1 MPSNIATQVYR
12 EKQKKKKKRKRVFLG
27 GSFGYDFV
35 LLGFVNFCG
44 VDQQGFYHIVV
55 QC

>member
-12 EKQKKKKKRKRVFLG
+12 EKQKKKKRKRVFLG

>member
-1 MPSNIATQVYR
+1 MPSNIAIQVYR
-12 EKQKKKKKRKRVFLG
+12 EKENKKKSAFA

-35 LLGFVNFCG
+35 LFGLVNFCG

-55 QC
+55 RC